1 MQSKPTSSSTS
12 KVVPKQFDVIFSDAP
27 YDLESSEQVVRLVL
41 ENDPVASRRRADFRT
56 FEEDGLLRISG
67 ILAAKE
73 LRKRAVLVLPETVII
88 VGKGPRRQPP
98 RQSGPLGGMGKTGVR
113 IRCRRIAPFSGKI
126 RLPGGRHV
134 PTYLQTSDFIRP
146 PRRRDNG
153 KIGNLP
159 AYGSCPQKSALSS
172 ARHPCIRKNLQLEV
186 AGFSF
191 ADSRSAG
198 GA

>member
-1 MQSKPTSSSTS
+1 M
-12 KVVPKQFDVIFSDAP
+12 
-27 YDLESSEQVVRLVL
+27 
-41 ENDPVASRRRADFRT
+41 
-56 FEEDGLLRISG
+56 
-67 ILAAKE
+67 
-73 LRKRAVLVLPETVII
+73 II

-191 ADSRSAG
+191 ADSGRLAVRRGFYPNPRNTPCIRRLHALPNEAGYTLVTRFHTSKSASMNALSMNLYTANVTSFSG
-198 GA
+198 TCKLLLINNSR